1 MKEASHF
8 LRNIGFRGYAILDK
22 HIMNS
27 MREFGVLNENI
38 KLTSK
43 NYLGEQKYKDF
54 SKKIGIDMDE
64 LVIALEQ
71 KEREDFE
78 MKHHLKTF
86 PKSYRF

>member
-43 NYLGEQKYKDF
+43 NYLG
-54 SKKIGIDMDE
+54 
-64 LVIALEQ
+64 
-71 KEREDFE
+71 
-78 MKHHLKTF
+78 
-86 PKSYRF
+86 